1 MTPLQVLESWLRA
14 RLPASA
20 FGWLQEQAAALA
32 THAGDAGFYMAVSL
46 VARKIGKDDLN
57 ATPEERRAAD
67 RARSRWDPTDWS
79 VDQAARI
86 HLLLAGGGDGARFSH
101 RLDQLCATADIG
113 ELVAFYRGLPL
124 YPDPP
129 RHAERA
135 AEGVRSNMKAVFQ
148 AVAHRNPYPSEQL
161 PEGAW
166 NQMVLK
172 ALFVGVKLDPIVGLD
187 TRANPALAR
196 MLTDYA
202 HERWAASRTISP
214 ELWRCV
220 GPFATGAT
228 LDDLKRVLTTGSDN
242 ERAAAALA
250 LTSANNPDAVALLK
264 AYPALVKSIGEGTLT
279 WRSLAQAI

>member
-1 MTPLQVLESWLRA
+1 MTPLEVLESWLHA
-14 RLPASA
+14 RLPESA
-20 FGWLQEQAAALA
+20 FTWLQDQANKVAAD
-32 THAGDAGFYMAVSL
+32 AGDAGLYMAVSL
-46 VARKIGKDDLN
+46 VARKIGKQDLE
-57 ATPEERRAAD
+57 ASAAESRAAEN
-67 RARSRWDPTDWS
+67 ARDGWDPTDWS
-79 VDQAARI
+79 LDQAARI
-86 HLLLAGGGDGARFSH
+86 YLLLSSDADGARFAR
-101 RLDQLCATADIG
+101 RLDQLCATADVG

-124 YPDPP
+124 YPDPQ
-129 RHAERA
+129 RHIERA

-172 ALFVGVKLDPIVGLD
+172 ALFVGVRLDPIVGLD
-187 TRANPALAR
+187 RRANPALAR

-220 GPFATGAT
+220 GPFADESA
-228 LDDLKRVLTTGSDN
+228 LDDLERVLATGTDN

-250 LTSANNPDAVALLK
+250 LNGAQNRRAAALLN
-264 AYPALVKSIGEGTLT
+264 AHPALVQAIGAGRLT
-279 WRSLAQAI
+279 WRSVAQAI